1 MKKSLV
7 ILAHSNLNNSR
18 VNKRWKEELEK
29 YEDKI
34 LIHDL
39 YKEYPDW
46 NINVSKEQ
54 ILLESHENIIIQF
67 PFYWYSSPPL
77 LKKWIDEV
85 FTYNWAYG
93 DDETISYKLKDK
105 KIGLAITVGGPEKE
119 YKKDGIVSHT
129 VDELLLPFIVTINY
143 VGAKH
148 IGNFILFDAVPET
161 EDKVIDESS
170 EKYVDYILKD

>member
-1 MKKSLV
+1 MK
-7 ILAHSNLNNSR
+7 
-18 VNKRWKEELEK
+18 E
-29 YEDKI
+29 
-34 LIHDL
+34 
-39 YKEYPDW
+39 
-46 NINVSKEQ
+46 
-54 ILLESHENIIIQF
+54 
-67 PFYWYSSPPL
+67 
-77 LKKWIDEV
+77 
-85 FTYNWAYG
+85 
-93 DDETISYKLKDK
+93 K

>member
-54 ILLESHENIIIQF
+54 MLLESHENIIIQF

-85 FTYNWAYG
+85 FTYNWA
-93 DDETISYKLKDK
+93 
-105 KIGLAITVGGPEKE
+105 
-119 YKKDGIVSHT
+119 
-129 VDELLLPFIVTINY
+129 
-143 VGAKH
+143 
-148 IGNFILFDAVPET
+148 
-161 EDKVIDESS
+161 
-170 EKYVDYILKD
+170 

>member
-46 NINVSKEQ
+46 NQYSKS
-54 ILLESHENIIIQF
+54 I
-67 PFYWYSSPPL
+67 Y
-77 LKKWIDEV
+77 
-85 FTYNWAYG
+85 
-93 DDETISYKLKDK
+93 
-105 KIGLAITVGGPEKE
+105 
-119 YKKDGIVSHT
+119 
-129 VDELLLPFIVTINY
+129 
-143 VGAKH
+143 
-148 IGNFILFDAVPET
+148 
-161 EDKVIDESS
+161 
-170 EKYVDYILKD
+170 